1 MRRIRRLTWVLLVAM
16 LCLLLPSFSAPA
28 MAFTDAKYYIEV
40 DIGNQIV
47 TIYDA
52 DTMSI
57 VRQMLCSAGKKE
69 HWTPVGEYILQADER
84 RSDRDPWYK
93 IGDIYVRYAT
103 RLYGPVLFHSIPYY
117 AKKTDCI
124 DRDAVK
130 LLGIPAS
137 HGCIRLRW
145 QDARFIAEN
154 CGPGTRVKVLRSETR
169 DDELRALLLQ
179 ETTAARK
186 MMDIHGAPALTNLRP
201 VSAAPTPTRPEC
213 WWPAIL
219 SIILPCTGRR
229 LCASAS
235 RSALCRPRLSVPT
248 PRWRLPMPRSILS
261 AGRM

>member
-137 HGCIRLRW
+137 HGCIRLHLT
-145 QDARFIAEN
+145 DAKWVYDN
-154 CGPGTRVKVLRSETR
+154 CGAGTVRARLSNANGLSPGAGKGITQSGPR
-169 DDELRALLLQ
+169 D
-179 ETTAARK
+179 
-186 MMDIHGAPALTNLRP
+186 
-201 VSAAPTPTRPEC
+201 TPC
-213 WWPAIL
+213 L
-219 SIILPCTGRR
+219 NSRR
-229 LCASAS
+229 LTTMQ
-235 RSALCRPRLSVPT
+235 LSCTVT
-248 PRWRLPMPRSILS
+248 K
-261 AGRM
+261 